1 MTDRG
6 HRQAMFP
13 ERAELIEALRAARVE
28 VEDLETRLEDARRTR
43 DRVIRRAL
51 TRRWTLRDVAINA
64 GVSHTAVA
72 AIRRSDPPKDRHAEC
87 GEACRIWRN
96 PEG

>member
-1 MTDRG
+1 MTAD
-6 HRQAMFP
+6 
-13 ERAELIEALRAARVE
+13 ARDE

-64 GVSHTAVA
+64 GVSHTAG
-72 AIRRSDPPKDRHAEC
+72 RGDPPLRSPQ
-87 GEACRIWRN
+87 GSTRRVWRGVPN
-96 PEG
+96 LA